1 MIQTKTTSVSR
12 LWNANLRIRVGD
24 SVTHNAAT
32 WVNKTGINEEP
43 SNTSSNWDLVFSE
56 NTDIITL
63 SGTRFR
69 ICKLATNPTLG
80 VPETGDYV
88 VNGRLPDALILYAE
102 YSGTGD
108 INNFGTLAANF
119 TDGSYTK
126 VKHVK

>member
-12 LWNANLRIRVGD
+12 SWNANLRIRVGD

-43 SNTSSNWDLVFSE
+43 SNTSSNWDLVISE

-69 ICKLATNPTLG
+69 ICKKPSNPTLG
-80 VPETGDYV
+80 VPENGDYV
-88 VNGRLPDALILYAE
+88 VNGRLEDAIILFAE
-102 YSGTGD
+102 YDTGD
-108 INNFGTLAANF
+108 VNDFGTLANKF
-119 TDGSYTK
+119 TDGSYIGVSFEK
-126 VKHVK
+126 